1 MSTPLRSYT
10 FVGAGAIGGTVAHA
24 LAKAGHEITLVD
36 TDASHVEA
44 IRTDGL
50 RIRAVDGTDD
60 VVRVAHAYTPEEYPT
75 DVAAIDR
82 AVISTKSQH
91 TRDAAQWVA
100 PRLAE
105 SGYVVSLQ
113 NGHNEPVI
121 AAEVGSDRVVGAFV
135 NIFTDYLEPGVVS
148 FGGAGALAVG
158 LPDGGAPD
166 ARALEVAA
174 DFRRYGDVVSTA
186 NVGGYRFAKRGF
198 GGILGLTTLVDAPM
212 AEIVDANRDLAAAV
226 AVESTEVAIRA
237 GITLESFD
245 AYEPYAFR
253 ADAPADVRDAALDR
267 LVTWL
272 AGQPKD
278 RSGVFRDI
286 AVRKRPTERGLLDDG
301 YAALAD
307 QHGLD
312 TSFTAELFALLGRIS
327 VGELDFSPTHLDS
340 LRSLLNTKREN

>member
-1 MSTPLRSYT
+1 MTSPLRSYT

-24 LAKAGHEITLVD
+24 LAAAGHEITLVD
-36 TDASHVEA
+36 TDEQHIDA
-44 IRTDGL
+44 IRADGL
-50 RIRAVDGTDD
+50 RIRGVDGTDD
-60 VVRVAHAYTPEEYPT
+60 VVRVAHAYTPANYPA
-75 DVAAIDR
+75 DAPKIERV
-82 AVISTKSQH
+82 VISTKSQH
-91 TRDAAQWVA
+91 TRDAAQWAA

-105 SGYVVSLQ
+105 FGYVVSLQ

-121 AAEVGSDRVVGAFV
+121 AAEVGADRVIGAFV

-166 ARALEVAA
+166 SRALEVAA
-174 DFRRYGDVVSTA
+174 DFRRYGPVESTA
-186 NVGGYRFAKRGF
+186 NVAGYRFAKRGF

-226 AVESTEVAIRA
+226 AVESTEVAIRS
-237 GITLESFD
+237 GLVLESFD
-245 AYEPYAFR
+245 GYEPYAFR

-267 LVTWL
+267 IVAFL

-301 YAALAD
+301 YAALAEK
-307 QHGLD
+307 HGVD
-312 TSFTAELFALLGRIS
+312 TSFTTAVLAILRDIS
-327 VGELDFSPTHLDS
+327 AGEADFSPTHLDT
-340 LRSLLNTKREN
+340 LRTLLNTK